1 MPSSA
6 KKKAQIYKGEVNAA
20 SRVFRQKPPGI
31 QLKGTLPL
39 EHLGVDFTEMKPHQH
54 YHYLLVMVCT
64 FPRWVKA
71 FPTWTERTSE
81 VARCLL
87 REMVPRFGFPTSI
100 GSDDG
105 PAFVADLVQQVSK
118 TLNIKWK
125 PHAAYRPRV
134 LRWWS
139 EPTGH
144 LKRLS
149 KWIRETDCSW
159 VDLLPTALL
168 RLRMTPQSQ
177 GYSPYE
183 IVYGRPPPIIK
194 QVSTNLPQVRG
205 DRISQQME
213 LGKVINRVTKF
224 VQERVPF
231 PLGEQIHEFTLG
243 DQVWVK
249 DWKHDFLALW

>member
-1 MPSSA
+1 
-6 KKKAQIYKGEVNAA
+6 
-20 SRVFRQKPPGI
+20 
-31 QLKGTLPL
+31 
-39 EHLGVDFTEMKPHQH
+39 
-54 YHYLLVMVCT
+54 MVCT
-64 FPRWVKA
+64 FSGLVEA
-71 FPTWTERTSE
+71 FPTWTERASE
-81 VARCLL
+81 LARCLL
-87 REMVPRFGFPTSI
+87 REIVRFGLPTSI
-100 GSDDG
+100 GSDND
-105 PAFVADLVQQVSK
+105 PAFVADLVQVSK

-125 PHAAYRPRV
+125 LHTAYRPRV
-134 LRWWS
+134 LGWWNK
-139 EPTGH
+139 PTRH

-149 KWIRETDCSW
+149 KWIIEIDCFW

-168 RLRMTPQSQ
+168 RLRMTPRSQ

-194 QVSTNLPQVRG
+194 QVSTNLPQVMG

-243 DQVWVK
+243 DQIWVN
-249 DWKHDFLALW
+249 DQKHDLLAPW